1 MANKSSYE
9 AKKQLKSPNLK
20 SQTKYMLHKTLIR
33 STLTYGSESW
43 SLSKK
48 NENMY
53 RMF

>member
-1 MANKSSYE
+1 MANKCSYE

-20 SQTKYMLHKTLIR
+20 RQSKYMLHKTLIR

-48 NENMY
+48 NEH
-53 RMF
+53 MFGIF